1 MVASHIQPRS
11 DSACAALGYDGSRR
25 AQLMVRASL
34 PSVLGNLE
42 TEVDL
47 PSMSS
52 LYIFANFFEIKCA
65 FQIFG
70 RDSDL
75 MELRLD
81 LSAGSRDIAQVVARH
96 ASEKADS
103 PLRDKRQ
110 TLNG

>member
-1 MVASHIQPRS
+1 
-11 DSACAALGYDGSRR
+11 
-25 AQLMVRASL
+25 MVRASL

-75 MELRLD
+75 TELSLTC
-81 LSAGSRDIAQVVARH
+81 
-96 ASEKADS
+96 
-103 PLRDKRQ
+103 PLGRGILLK
-110 TLNG
+110 